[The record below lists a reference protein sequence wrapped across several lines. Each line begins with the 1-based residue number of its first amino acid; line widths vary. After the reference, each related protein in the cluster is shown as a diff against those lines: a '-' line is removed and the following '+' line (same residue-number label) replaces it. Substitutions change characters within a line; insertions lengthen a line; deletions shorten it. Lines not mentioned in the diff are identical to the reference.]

1 MRKVKVEFWEKQIIW
16 NLRQAVLSTELT
28 DEEITSLQMKDLD
41 LMGDD
46 ELIWADVVDTI
57 YDEVLTI
64 DDIVIIKDE

>member
-1 MRKVKVEFWEKQIIW
+1 MRMVKIRFWEKQIIW
-16 NLRQAVLSTELT
+16 NQREVELTTELT
-28 DEEITSLQMKDLD
+28 DEEITTLQMKDLD

-46 ELIWADVVDTI
+46 EIYWGDTHDTI